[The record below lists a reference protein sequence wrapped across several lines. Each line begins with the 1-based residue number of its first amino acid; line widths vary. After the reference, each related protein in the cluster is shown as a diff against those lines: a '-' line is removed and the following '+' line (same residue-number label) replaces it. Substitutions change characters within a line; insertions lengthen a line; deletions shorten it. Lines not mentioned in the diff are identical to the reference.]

1 VQQIEATSKHREGVM
16 HKTLVCA
23 GAGGEGH
30 GHGGIQ
36 ERVWDREVEVEVQE
50 EEWGQEWIDNVVI
63 ALHFASYSCQR
74 QQSSGSEKKIRCV
87 AYPCEPNTSLAHTDP
102 VSA

>member
-1 VQQIEATSKHREGVM
+1 VQQIKATSKHQEGVM

-36 ERVWDREVEVEVQE
+36 ERVWDREVEVQVQE
-50 EEWGQEWIDNVVI
+50 EECGQEWTDNVVI
-63 ALHFASYSCQR
+63 ALHLASYSCQR
-74 QQSSGSEKKIRCV
+74 QQSSGNEKKICCG
-87 AYPCEPNTSLAHTDP
+87 AYLCGVWLTPTRSRLSLG
-102 VSA
+102 